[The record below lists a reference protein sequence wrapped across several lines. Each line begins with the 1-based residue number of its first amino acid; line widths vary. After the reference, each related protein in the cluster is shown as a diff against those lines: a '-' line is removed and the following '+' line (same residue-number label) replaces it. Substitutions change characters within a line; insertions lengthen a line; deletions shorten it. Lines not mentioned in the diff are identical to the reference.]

1 MSRLLPLFPL
11 DLVLFPNVAMP
22 LHIFEPRYKEMIGEL
37 LQSKEKFGVVRA
49 TEQGVASVGC
59 TAEIVAVTKQYEDGR
74 MDIVTEGRDRFE
86 VMDINTE
93 RNFYRGEVLY
103 FVDEP
108 EPPAEDKI
116 ARLIEVLLRE
126 VEAEDFVV
134 FGAQPGGRRSEA
146 EGLAAEFVG
155 RDEEDFDG

>member
-59 TAEIVAVTKQYEDGR
+59 TADIVAVTKQYEDGPWTGS
-74 MDIVTEGRDRFE
+74 M
-86 VMDINTE
+86 
-93 RNFYRGEVLY
+93 
-103 FVDEP
+103 
-108 EPPAEDKI
+108 
-116 ARLIEVLLRE
+116 
-126 VEAEDFVV
+126 
-134 FGAQPGGRRSEA
+134 RS
-146 EGLAAEFVG
+146 
-155 RDEEDFDG
+155 